1 MGMSKSSNAV
11 DSLRL
16 LNDGFDIHDFT
27 LQLVQ
32 FSVEPGFAVIP
43 AAIGVSGGKKNSLRL
58 RSDIHG
64 RALSASCCE
73 AFATY
78 IFTTEHAP

>member
-27 LQLVQ
+27 LQLAQ

-58 RSDIHG
+58 RSDIPRKG
-64 RALSASCCE
+64 FASCCE